1 MWFRSELAKPAAAS
15 PIAWTCSS
23 NKRARHEDA
32 ALAEPALAGWP
43 KLTLL
48 QVSRSKG
55 KLDQMTDWLSRQDS
69 REFVSGYKQL
79 AANRSAASL
88 AQAVRGIRLS
98 QGSPDEAQALAERA
112 AQLIRRWQRQDAAL
126 HIRSEGP

>member
-1 MWFRSELAKPAAAS
+1 MGARKRKASTAS

-48 QVSRSKG
+48 QVSRSN
-55 KLDQMTDWLSRQDS
+55 RQS
-69 REFVSGYKQL
+69 LCGATTARPVGGRRMRREG
-79 AANRSAASL
+79 AR
-88 AQAVRGIRLS
+88 RR
-98 QGSPDEAQALAERA
+98 RA
-112 AQLIRRWQRQDAAL
+112 AATAATTTAATATIGSTGATAAATIGGARAKAARRR
-126 HIRSEGP
+126 GPGVYEARVRAR